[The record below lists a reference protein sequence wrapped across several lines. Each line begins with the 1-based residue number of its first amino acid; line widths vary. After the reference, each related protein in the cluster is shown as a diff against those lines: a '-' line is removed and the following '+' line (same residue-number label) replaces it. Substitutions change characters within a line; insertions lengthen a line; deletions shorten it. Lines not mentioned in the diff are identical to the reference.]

1 MTGNDG
7 SAPDGTYRR
16 VLPEAGAHVGGGRYR
31 LVERH
36 GTVGGLQCWRGRDTA
51 MNRTVALTLVPRPA
65 PDAGFF
71 PGLCVRTAS
80 AAFER
85 AGAAARVFDVVGDT
99 DHCVVVAEWTR
110 GRSLRDVAADRPD
123 PAAAARMTLRLAE
136 TVRAAHRQSTV
147 LCLDDPVRVRV
158 GECGTAVLAFPA
170 ILSGADETTDV
181 AGLGAVLRCLL
192 GAGDARPGA
201 EPMRQL
207 ADEALDGHV
216 CTATDFVDRL
226 DRMLPRGDVRF
237 RGAERTAEAVRRQ
250 TPSPAPERFPAHR
263 PPATPPRRIAV
274 VPASAAMVLVAC
286 LAAVGWVAGTA
297 LSGPGGDS
305 VVTAPT
311 LPAVAVVAPTIG
323 AGAAPISAPL
333 VPLSVRAQSRDGTTD
348 NAVTADLA
356 ADANPNTAW
365 STDLYP
371 RPVPAGRSGV
381 GLTIAFPRP
390 VRLGEVR
397 IDSLSAGSRVE
408 IRTAPRGGGPHP
420 AAQTIGGAVLVS
432 GVTRIP
438 VAATAAPMSEV
449 LVWITE
455 LAAVGPGRFRTSL
468 SEVGFSGDAGP

>member
-7 SAPDGTYRR
+7 SGPDGTHRQ
-16 VLPEAGAHVGGGRYR
+16 VFPEAGAHVGGGRYR

-71 PGLCVRTAS
+71 PELCVRTAS
-80 AAFER
+80 AAFDR
-85 AGAAARVFDVVGDT
+85 VGAAARVFDVVDDT
-99 DHCVVVAEWTR
+99 DHCVVVAAWTR
-110 GRSLRDVAADRPD
+110 GRSLRDVAGDRPD

-147 LCLDDPVRVRV
+147 LCLDDTVRVRV

-170 ILSGADETTDV
+170 ILPGAGEATDV

-192 GAGDARPGA
+192 GGGERPG
-201 EPMRQL
+201 PRPLGTL
-207 ADEALDGHV
+207 ADDAVDGRV
-216 CTATDFVDRL
+216 CTAIDFVERL
-226 DRMLPRGDVRF
+226 VRMLPRDDVPI
-237 RGAERTAEAVRRQ
+237 RGAEHGAEAVRDV
-250 TPSPAPERFPAHR
+250 TPSPVSDRLAVDR
-263 PPATPPRRIAV
+263 PSETASRGVGV
-274 VPASAAMVLVAC
+274 VSASAAMVLVAC

-297 LSGPGGDS
+297 VSGPGGDTA
-305 VVTAPT
+305 VTAPT
-311 LPAVAVVAPTIG
+311 LPAVAV
-323 AGAAPISAPL
+323 AAPPVGARAASSGVPL
-333 VPLSVRAQSRDGTTD
+333 VPLSVRAQSRDATSD

-371 RPVPAGRSGV
+371 RQVPAGRSGV
-381 GLTIAFPRP
+381 GLTIAFARP
-390 VRLGEVR
+390 VRLSEVR

-408 IRTAPRGGGPHP
+408 IRTAPRGGGPHH
-420 AAQTIGGAVLVS
+420 ASQTIGGAVLVS

-455 LAAVGPGRFRTSL
+455 LAAAGPDRFRTSL
-468 SEVGFSGDAGP
+468 SELGFSGDTGP